1 MGDDRTHFTDARSLK
16 GFAGAAP
23 VTRASGRSLVVSQRR
38 IKNDRLAAVGFT
50 WGLSALNQSPGAR
63 AHYDRRR
70 ATGDG
75 HAAAFAY
82 ASRRIRSMAVC
93 GSSAASASRATASRT

>member
-1 MGDDRTHFTDARSLK
+1 MKA
-16 GFAGAAP
+16 FAGAAP

-70 ATGDG
+70 TAGDG
-75 HAAAFAY
+75 HAAAFRHLFNRFLGCLHHWLRTRQHYRETTAFPGH
-82 ASRRIRSMAVC
+82 V
-93 GSSAASASRATASRT
+93 GVSS